1 MSEKPT
7 NKLSVNVLIAKVLSG
22 IHSCAIQ
29 LLQVDTNPIKLNH
42 QGTIY
47 NIYLR
52 NVSHAGKSYPEN
64 STRAQL
70 PKHASFGRIKAS
82 DERFLFMGYAND
94 SDTFVCWDPV
104 KAKSRLNK
112 KDYVSFFSRKS
123 IQDSAEEGEIKK
135 ATLSNGDVFVA
146 FKRTDFEA
154 FLNIIEQ
161 FFPALQATQDS
172 DDSGEFEPQPI
183 EQPIVKIS
191 QPKGED
197 VIGVISKIEND
208 PSIQIL
214 VDSMFAEGQSAIS
227 ISAKVMKHHS
237 ADYPNMQFKD
247 WGKVIRKYL
256 ESKNIE

>member
-7 NKLSVNVLIAKVLSG
+7 NKLSVKILIEKLLSG

-29 LLQVDTNPIKLNH
+29 KIQVKENPVQLNH

-70 PKHASFGRIKAS
+70 PKHPAFDRIKAS
-82 DERFLFMGYAND
+82 AERFLFIGYAND

-104 KAKSRLNK
+104 KAKSRLNN

-161 FFPALQATQDS
+161 FYPGLQPVLCSNEAED
-172 DDSGEFEPQPI
+172 EEPKAAELPT
-183 EQPIVKIS
+183 VKIN

-197 VIGVISKIEND
+197 VIGIISKIEND

-214 VDSMFAEGQSAIS
+214 VDSMYADGQSAIS

-256 ESKNIE
+256 ETKVIE